1 MSLPRKRL
9 IPACAPGHECTDEE
23 INEIA
28 IEIRDVESDDSIKTY
43 SLPNIAEMK
52 EILDTARKY
61 EGEWYHSSVVI
72 KAREQLSAEQ
82 KESEEFMAL
91 YNELAADDINEKGI
105 FRSTS
110 YEVDFDFNS
119 LKEKTENSP
128 LWWK

>member
-9 IPACAPGHECTDEE
+9 ISACAPGHECTDEE
-23 INEIA
+23 INEII
-28 IEIRDVESDDSIKTY
+28 IEIRDVESDKTIKTY
-43 SLPNIAEMK
+43 SFPNIAQMK

-72 KAREQLSAEQ
+72 KAREQLTAEQ
-82 KESEEFMAL
+82 KESEEFMSL
-91 YNELAADDINEKGI
+91 YNELAEDNINEKGI

-119 LKEKTENSP
+119 LKEKTENLP